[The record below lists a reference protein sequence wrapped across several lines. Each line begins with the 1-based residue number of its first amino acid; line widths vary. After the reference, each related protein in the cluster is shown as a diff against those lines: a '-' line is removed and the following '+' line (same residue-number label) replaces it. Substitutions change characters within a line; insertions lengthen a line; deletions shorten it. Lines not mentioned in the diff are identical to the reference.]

1 MLSLDTTQLAT
12 MVSHYFWPLIR
23 VLALITTAPVLSERQ
38 INRKV
43 KVGLAVLITFL
54 IAPALPP
61 VNIPLVSSGALWVAA
76 QQILIGVT
84 IGLTMQFAFA
94 AIRLAGEVI
103 GLQMGLSFA
112 TFFDPS
118 GGPNT
123 SVLSRLLNLLAML
136 LFLSFNG
143 HLWLISLLADSFH
156 TLPIQFEPL
165 NGSGFLTLAQTGS
178 LIFMNGLMLALPL
191 ITLLLTLN
199 LALGMLNRM
208 TPQLSVFV
216 IGFPLTLTVGILS
229 LGLIMPLLAPFAE
242 HLFSEFFDRLALVLG
257 GMAS

>member
-1 MLSLDTTQLAT
+1 MLSIDTTQLSAL
-12 MVSHYFWPLIR
+12 VSQYFWPLIR
-23 VLALITTAPVLSERQ
+23 VLALISTAPILNEKQ

-43 KVGLAVLITFL
+43 KIGLGVLITFL
-54 IAPALPP
+54 IAPSLPP
-61 VNIPLVSSGALWVAA
+61 VNIPIASIGAIWVAG
-76 QQILIGVT
+76 QQVLIGVA

-118 GGPNT
+118 GGPNMP
-123 SVLSRLLNLLAML
+123 VLARLLNLLAML
-136 LFLSFNG
+136 LFLSFDG

-156 TLPIQFEPL
+156 TIPIQLEPL
-165 NGSGFLTLAQTGS
+165 NGNGFLALTQVGS
-178 LIFMNGLMLALPL
+178 LIFMSGLMLALPM

-199 LALGMLNRM
+199 MALGMLNRM

-216 IGFPLTLTVGILS
+216 IGFPLTLTIGIIS
-229 LGLIMPLLAPFAE
+229 MGLMMPLLAPFAE
-242 HLFSEFFDRLALVLG
+242 HLFGEIFDRLAGVLS
-257 GMAS
+257 GMAG